1 MPGYQRA
8 KLSALNRLRTR
19 LNKQGTRH
27 GCTKRPQLSSLNTT
41 SSIERSLLLI
51 EQEIDSLLRQT
62 TCISYGEKE
71 LSDMRLEIDRLRRE
85 YTAHKKKLKTL
96 AQCAFNTKATNSD
109 SVHSLNGSESVART
123 MSSLML
129 PSAMTELPLLKN
141 VPKESHGTDG
151 LVSYELSDE
160 DCDGTLEKYLVPVS
174 FAVVLALCCYILWR
188 FYFQS
193 RPPTNLKGY
202 NVLITGGSSGIGLSL
217 AELFYLSD
225 ANVTLLAR
233 DQNKLI
239 SAQEKL
245 HASGRRGCQVR
256 TLSVDLCAE
265 FQPLKNQLEE
275 YILSTGPVDI
285 LVHCAGY
292 AVSRTFLDTTPD
304 TIEGL
309 IKTNYLSAVNV
320 TKILLPHML
329 SDRTRSSRDRR
340 ISFVCS
346 MAGQVGVYGFAA
358 YSASKYALRG
368 FAEVLRM
375 ELEHS
380 GPLITLAFPPDTDT
394 PGLAFGFCLLMVS
407 SCYHYSQ
414 LKISSS
420 LLEAFFIHQAEN
432 VGKPSATLEISS
444 AGGLATPEQAAYT
457 IFRDILDGAFNSS
470 YGFEGKALSWAT
482 AGLALPVSIRD
493 IHQDNIFKI
502 ILSSI
507 AEVLVAGPLRAVGI
521 GYAFWMRRVVSRHMG
536 KNVRSSG

>member
-1 MPGYQRA
+1 M
-8 KLSALNRLRTR
+8 LNRTVQHVLLFFIRVTS
-19 LNKQGTRH
+19 H
-27 GCTKRPQLSSLNTT
+27 HAFSL
-41 SSIERSLLLI
+41 
-51 EQEIDSLLRQT
+51 Q
-62 TCISYGEKE
+62 
-71 LSDMRLEIDRLRRE
+71 
-85 YTAHKKKLKTL
+85 
-96 AQCAFNTKATNSD
+96 
-109 SVHSLNGSESVART
+109 
-123 MSSLML
+123 
-129 PSAMTELPLLKN
+129 
-141 VPKESHGTDG
+141 
-151 LVSYELSDE
+151 
-160 DCDGTLEKYLVPVS
+160 LVPVS

-394 PGLAFGFCLLMVS
+394 PGLA
-407 SCYHYSQ
+407 
-414 LKISSS
+414 
-420 LLEAFFIHQAEN
+420 AEN